1 MLKRSGADG
10 LFSFFRLV
18 WHSERV
24 SSIPTAIDVLD
35 PTIEVLPLPDVAER
49 LGVSITRIHQM
60 LRDGQLLAVSRDG
73 RPGVPADFLVD
84 GGVVKGLSGTVNL
97 LSDGGYRAEEILR
110 WLFTEDESLPG
121 TPIAVLR
128 SDRSREIKR
137 RAQAMSF

>member
-1 MLKRSGADG
+1 
-10 LFSFFRLV
+10 
-18 WHSERV
+18 
-24 SSIPTAIDVLD
+24 
-35 PTIEVLPLPDVAER
+35 
-49 LGVSITRIHQM
+49 M

-73 RPGVPADFLVD
+73 RPGVPADFLAD
-84 GGVVKGLSGTVNL
+84 GTVVKGLSGTVNL

-110 WLFTEDESLPG
+110 WLFTVDESLPG